1 MLTGSMMQQHR
12 MWQSWYWTGVERHSI
27 DEYPVALWWL
37 FDSVRCALLFWFQ
50 ASSYFLKQLVKI
62 PTRTNT
68 LHTIYC
74 IIVIKCRISG
84 NTRKSKA
91 KQEGSQKKI
100 GFIYHGLDLCYWT
113 HWKLAAFSIL
123 IQNTPSLVSWNCKR
137 RLQLQTDPT
146 TLLPLAALVCVG
158 ARALHAPN
166 VSRSISSLSADLHVL
181 RPVVTTQEHVLCVRI
196 LRMEEAICRP
206 PISTPIIHNIIHNT
220 PV

>member
-1 MLTGSMMQQHR
+1 MVIWLCMLCF
-12 MWQSWYWTGVERHSI
+12 
-27 DEYPVALWWL
+27 A
-37 FDSVRCALLFWFQ
+37 FFWFQ
-50 ASSYFLKQLVKI
+50 ASSYLLKQLVKI
-62 PTRTNT
+62 PTRTNN

-100 GFIYHGLDLCYWT
+100 GFIYHGLDFCFPRRT
-113 HWKLAAFSIL
+113 GHTL
-123 IQNTPSLVSWNCKR
+123 IQYTPSLVSWNCKR

-196 LRMEEAICRP
+196 LRMEEAVCRP
-206 PISTPIIHNIIHNT
+206 PHPLPLHSSHSHLRQACMCVYIYAVQSATCRQPFHVHT
-220 PV
+220 LHW

>member
-12 MWQSWYWTGVERHSI
+12 MWQSWYWTGVERRSI

-62 PTRTNT
+62 PTRTRTNT

-123 IQNTPSLVSWNCKR
+123 IQNKPSLVGWNCKR
-137 RLQLQTDPT
+137 RCECHHGWWCDVRWMAVQKRQRRDAQRTAPVCEKRSAGEW
-146 TLLPLAALVCVG
+146 PLAVRVALICM
-158 ARALHAPN
+158 
-166 VSRSISSLSADLHVL
+166 RS
-181 RPVVTTQEHVLCVRI
+181 
-196 LRMEEAICRP
+196 
-206 PISTPIIHNIIHNT
+206 
-220 PV
+220 